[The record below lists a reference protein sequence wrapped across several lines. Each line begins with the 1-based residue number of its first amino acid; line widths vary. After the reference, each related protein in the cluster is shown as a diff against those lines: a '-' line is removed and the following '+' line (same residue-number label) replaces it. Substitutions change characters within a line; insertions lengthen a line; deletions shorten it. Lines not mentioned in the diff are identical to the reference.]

1 MTIDEVKQLL
11 NHYNIYP
18 RKEQGQNFLL
28 DDSVITDSIAAA
40 QVAEGDTVLEI
51 GPGFGALTTALCTA
65 VGTTGKV
72 IAVEQDRVL
81 AGGLAKQKA
90 LYPNLTIINEDVR
103 TANLLAGGLQ
113 DRNYKLVANL
123 PYSITSWIIRQFLEK
138 SPFPESLT
146 VLVQKE
152 VAERMA
158 AQPGSMSV
166 LSVATQ
172 LYTVPK
178 IIRIVPPESFYP
190 APRVQS
196 AIIHLQRREQPIS
209 DNPEELLRLVNIGF
223 SSKRKQLHNNLSNG
237 LQISGE
243 EAKTMIEQSGIDP
256 TIRPQELSV
265 QDWVELAAQV
275 K

>member
-11 NHYNIYP
+11 KHYNIYP

-40 QVAEGDTVLEI
+40 QVKEGDLILEI
-51 GPGFGALTTALCTA
+51 GPGFGALTTALCAA
-65 VGTTGKV
+65 VGSTGKV

-90 LYPNLTIINEDVR
+90 LYPNLTILNEDVR
-103 TANLLAGGLQ
+103 TANLIAAGLQ
-113 DRNYKLVANL
+113 DGNYKLVANL

-138 SPFPESLT
+138 SPVPQSLT

-158 AQPGSMSV
+158 AEPGSMSV
-166 LSVATQ
+166 LAVATQ
-172 LYTVPK
+172 LYTIPHIV
-178 IIRIVPPESFYP
+178 RFVPPESFYP
-190 APRVQS
+190 APKVQS
-196 AIIHLQRREQPIS
+196 AIIHLERRPQPLS
-209 DNPEELLRLVNIGF
+209 TEPEELMRLVNIGF

-237 LQISGE
+237 LQVDSQT
-243 EAKTMIEQSGIDP
+243 AKQIITQAHLSP
-256 TIRPQELSV
+256 AIRPQELTI
-265 QDWVELAAQV
+265 QNWIDLFAQTR
-275 K
+275 